1 MGSVAGFAI
10 DLLLSVVLL
19 GAFVMLGGVLW
30 GVWQGVR
37 GAAVEMDPGSDA
49 MIAITLVGTGLGALT
64 VYLLRRRATREERA
78 ASWRALWRT
87 STWIAILLGLLAT
100 TGFSMLVGLLAQQL
114 QIEMAPSNLVLSEAV
129 AKHPFVLLI
138 FAVLIAPAYEELLFR
153 RVLFGRL
160 WAAGRPGLGLALSSI
175 AFALVHEPP
184 GLGASQGWNMLMLW
198 AVYAFMGAVFA
209 LTYRRTGTLW
219 AAFAV
224 HALNNLIAG
233 TALFASL

>member
-1 MGSVAGFAI
+1 MGGIAGFAI

-19 GAFVMLGGVLW
+19 AAFVMIGGVLW
-30 GVWQGVR
+30 GVLQGLR
-37 GAAVEMDPGSDA
+37 GVPVEMDAGSDA
-49 MIAITLVGTGLGALT
+49 MIANTLVGTGLGALT
-64 VYLLRRRATREERA
+64 VYLLRRRATREECA
-78 ASWRALWRT
+78 ASWRALWRK
-87 STWIAILLGLLAT
+87 STWLAILVALLAT

-114 QIEMAPSNLVLSEAV
+114 QVEMTPSNLVLSEAV
-129 AKHPFVLLI
+129 AKHPFLLLI

-160 WAAGRPGLGLALSSI
+160 WAAGRPGLGLTLSSI

-209 LTYRRTGTLW
+209 ATYRRTGTLW

-224 HALNNLIAG
+224 HALNNLVAG

>member
-1 MGSVAGFAI
+1 LGSVAGFAI

-30 GVWQGVR
+30 GVWQGMR

-184 GLGASQGWNMLMLW
+184 GLGTSQGWNMLMLW

-209 LTYRRTGTLW
+209 ITYRRTGTLW